1 VPDIGILAST
11 DPGAIDMAAYDLV
24 NRETGFTDSGLVLHH
39 APGKDKFKGTWENT
53 DGLIQVRYAEELGL
67 GSSEYKLISI

>member
-1 VPDIGILAST
+1 MIWL
-11 DPGAIDMAAYDLV
+11 
-24 NRETGFTDSGLVLHH
+24 TGRPVLLIQVSYCITLQERISL
-39 APGKDKFKGTWENT
+39 KGHGENT